1 MEALILECLV
11 PIFSRAALIATFM
24 GIASKVINMTIKAF
38 TRGEIVV

>member
-11 PIFSRAALIATFM
+11 PIFSKAAGIAAFM
-24 GIASKVINMTIKAF
+24 GIASKVINMLIKAV